1 MQRHSYININGF
13 KARDYE
19 LKRWITKQS
28 AANPLLTLHLSEPLL
43 QNSTDHTLPP
53 QGYLLSVP
61 GVPNPDPINIHLQTR
76 TCYIQEH
83 HQYTVEEY
91 QPPATHCGQSWLVT
105 SDASNSVLMHTCAA
119 YVPHEKS
126 KTPDSYV
133 VSYYKALTTSVQSI
147 LNANEHHRVAIFIDA
162 NCPIPAIGKQS
173 ASKRNWEALQT
184 FLQNTGLVVRSLALS
199 THAPA
204 ASPAPNLTSY

>member
-61 GVPNPDPINIHLQTR
+61 GEPNPDPVNIHLQTR
-76 TCYIQEH
+76 ACHIQEH

-105 SDASNSVLMHTCAA
+105 SAHDASNSVLMHTCAA
-119 YVPHEKS
+119 
-126 KTPDSYV
+126 
-133 VSYYKALTTSVQSI
+133 
-147 LNANEHHRVAIFIDA
+147 
-162 NCPIPAIGKQS
+162 
-173 ASKRNWEALQT
+173 
-184 FLQNTGLVVRSLALS
+184 
-199 THAPA
+199 
-204 ASPAPNLTSY
+204 